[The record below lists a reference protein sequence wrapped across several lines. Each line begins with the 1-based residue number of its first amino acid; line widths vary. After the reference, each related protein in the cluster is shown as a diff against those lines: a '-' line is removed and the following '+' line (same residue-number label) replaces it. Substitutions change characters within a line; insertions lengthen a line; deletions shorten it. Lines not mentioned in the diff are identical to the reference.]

1 MRIERLDETTR
12 KNLLEDLLK
21 RSPNSYGTYEAS
33 VREILDE
40 VKNRRDEA
48 VFAYTE
54 KFDGAALNADNIQ
67 VTEEEIQK
75 AYSQVD
81 SSLLNV
87 IRKSLKNIESY
98 HAKQMQYSWFDSKPD
113 GTILG
118 QKVTPLQGWCVCTGR
133 KGCLS
138 VFCSDEYRSRKSAGV
153 DEIIMVTPPG
163 KDGKVNPATLVAAK
177 EAGVDAVYKVGGAQA
192 IAALAY
198 GTESIP
204 KVDKIVGTGQYLCST
219 GEKGSVW
226 LCQH

>member
-75 AYSQVD
+75 AYSQSDV
-81 SSLLNV
+81 
-87 IRKSLKNIESY
+87 
-98 HAKQMQYSWFDSKPD
+98 ASK
-113 GTILG
+113 
-118 QKVTPLQGWCVCTGR
+118 GWCVCTGR

-138 VFCSDEYRSRKSAGV
+138 VFCSDEYRSRKSGWC
-153 DEIIMVTPPG
+153 G
-163 KDGKVNPATLVAAK
+163 
-177 EAGVDAVYKVGGAQA
+177 
-192 IAALAY
+192 
-198 GTESIP
+198 
-204 KVDKIVGTGQYLCST
+204 
-219 GEKGSVW
+219 
-226 LCQH
+226 

>member
-98 HAKQMQYSWFDSKPD
+98 HARHPYWTDRIRSAHLPLCHSTALQARSHRLRRLLYHQ
-113 GTILG
+113 TILLLFPC
-118 QKVTPLQGWCVCTGR
+118 K
-133 KGCLS
+133 
-138 VFCSDEYRSRKSAGV
+138 
-153 DEIIMVTPPG
+153 
-163 KDGKVNPATLVAAK
+163 
-177 EAGVDAVYKVGGAQA
+177 
-192 IAALAY
+192 
-198 GTESIP
+198 
-204 KVDKIVGTGQYLCST
+204 
-219 GEKGSVW
+219 
-226 LCQH
+226 